1 MDRKNRRGDSIV
13 RTLTGTS
20 DAEHDLA
27 RVPRADTSN
36 FSQTLVGFAGKL
48 LSAPSG
54 GDTLETVAPGNTD
67 NIDDLVL
74 LEDGGNRDL
83 LLE

>member
-1 MDRKNRRGDSIV
+1 M
-13 RTLTGTS
+13 TGTS

-27 RVPRADTSN
+27 RVPCADTSDL
-36 FSQTLVGFAGKL
+36 SQTLVGLAGKL
-48 LSAPSG
+48 LSAPSVR
-54 GDTLETVAPGNTD
+54 DTLETVAPGNTD

>member
-1 MDRKNRRGDSIV
+1 
-13 RTLTGTS
+13 
-20 DAEHDLA
+20 
-27 RVPRADTSN
+27 VPRADTSDL
-36 FSQTLVGFAGKL
+36 SQTFVGLAGKL
-48 LSAPSG
+48 LSAPSV